1 MSIKLFSFLFIFLGQ
16 NLIAQK
22 IDMLHANLNNSFRG
36 LSVVNDS
43 VLWVSGTNATVGK
56 SFDAGKTF
64 KWIKVKG
71 FENIDFRDIEA
82 FDDKTAIIMAVGAPA
97 IILKT
102 TDAGQHW
109 NKVYENNSK
118 GMFLDA
124 MDFID
129 NENGIVVGD
138 PINGKVFLAKTKNGG
153 NTWKE
158 VKEKKLHNM
167 EEGEAFF
174 AASGS
179 NIKMLS
185 KKKIIFVSGGKESH
199 LFVDKNVI
207 LLPFLKGIT
216 SSGANAIVAKDEK
229 NWMIV
234 GGDYT
239 KKDTFEPN
247 VFFTSDAGNTFLK
260 PVVLPRG
267 YRSGVEYIDKDS
279 WIICGLSGVD
289 ISNDNGK
296 TWLNISP
303 NSFHVV
309 KKAKNGAKIFLAGNN
324 QIGIYN
330 SNNEQKK

>member
-1 MSIKLFSFLFIFLGQ
+1 MSIKLFSFIFIFLGQ

-22 IDMLHANLNNSFRG
+22 IEMLQTNLNNSFRG

-43 VLWVSGTNATVGK
+43 LLWVSGTNGTVGK
-56 SFDAGKTF
+56 SIDAGKTF
-64 KWIKVKG
+64 QWIKVKG
-71 FENIDFRDIEA
+71 FENADFRDLEA
-82 FDDKTAIIMAVGAPA
+82 FDDKTAIIMAVGEPA
-97 IILKT
+97 TILKT
-102 TDAGQHW
+102 IDGGQNW
-109 NKVYENNSK
+109 NKVYENNTK

-129 NENGIVVGD
+129 SQSGVVVGD
-138 PINGKVFLAKTKNGG
+138 PINGKVFMAKTTDGG
-153 NTWKE
+153 NHWKE
-158 VKEKKLHNM
+158 VKPNKLPNLM
-167 EEGEAFF
+167 VGEAFF

-185 KKKIIFVSGGKESH
+185 KKKNIYVSGGVQSH
-199 LFVDKNVI
+199 VFINKNATSI
-207 LLPFLKGIT
+207 PFIT
-216 SSGANAIVAKDEK
+216 GRESSGANAIAVKNDK

-247 VFFTSDAGNTFLK
+247 VFFTSDAGKTFSK

-267 YRSGVEYIDKDS
+267 YRSGLEYIDKNS

-296 TWLNISP
+296 TWINISQ

-309 KKAKNGAKIFLAGNN
+309 KKAKNGTKIFFAGNN

-330 SNNEQKK
+330 SKNEQKK